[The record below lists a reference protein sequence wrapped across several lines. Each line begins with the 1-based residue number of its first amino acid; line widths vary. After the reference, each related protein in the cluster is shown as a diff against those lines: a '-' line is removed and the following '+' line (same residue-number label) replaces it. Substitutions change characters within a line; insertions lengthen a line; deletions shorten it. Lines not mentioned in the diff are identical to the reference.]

1 MSRLYAFELKK
12 IFQKKAFW
20 VTLIAGLVLNFAA
33 VFANF
38 FFDTYD
44 YPDGS
49 KIPANEYY
57 KHESE
62 ECGKLSGRVIDDAFL
77 NEVRGKVINYALDKE
92 YVTEKDIEDIN
103 AGKITESYVVSNGT
117 GYTTPLVG
125 LDSAAEQL
133 GIGDAWYFLMDAV
146 NDNSRLL
153 TITGTDFRKVF
164 RDNIVLPENN
174 REYWENVADGIEDPI
189 VYNYDEPMLYFIDS
203 GFFIVWF
210 IFILI
215 AVSLSGEFADEREY
229 RTDALIASTRKGK
242 IPSAI
247 AKLMAG
253 ITVSLAAT
261 VLVFATTLLACF
273 LKSGRLYP
281 EAIIQMI
288 DPECAQN
295 MTYGNAVMKQL
306 LCTMIMAILFSVV
319 TIFLSEI
326 MGSTAAMGVQ
336 MGILMI
342 SFFNI
347 PLKSELLNNL
357 WTLRPTHYMNC
368 WIENY
373 SIFDLGTLQLNSMQM
388 ASALYLIIAVVI
400 TCVTVAIKRK

>member
-20 VTLIAGLVLNFAA
+20 VTLIIGLVLNFVA
-33 VFANF
+33 VFSNY
-38 FFDTYD
+38 FFDTYE
-44 YPDGS
+44 YSDGS
-49 KIPANEYY
+49 KIHASEYY

-62 ECGKLSGRVIDDAFL
+62 ECGKLSGRVIDDAFID
-77 NEVRGKVINYALDKE
+77 EVRDKVIGFALDKK
-92 YVTEKDIEDIN
+92 YVTEQDIEDIK
-103 AGKITESYVVSNGT
+103 AGKIKESYVVANGT

-146 NDNSRLL
+146 NDNAKLL
-153 TITGTDFRKVF
+153 SISGNEFQKVF

-174 REYWENVADGIEDPI
+174 KAYWKKVADGIENPI

-215 AVSLSGEFADEREY
+215 AVSLSGEFADERGY
-229 RTDALIASTRKGK
+229 RMDALIASTRKGK
-242 IPSAI
+242 MPSAI
-247 AKLMAG
+247 AKMMAG

-261 VLVFATTLLACF
+261 ILVFATTLLACYI
-273 LKSGRLYP
+273 KGGKLYP
-281 EAIIQMI
+281 KAIIQML

-295 MTYGNAVMKQL
+295 MTYGNAVMKQFI
-306 LCTMIMAILFSVV
+306 CTMIMAVLFSVV
-319 TIFLSEI
+319 TILLSEL

-336 MGILMI
+336 MGILML

-357 WTLRPTHYMNC
+357 WTLRPTHYLNY

-373 SIFDLGTLQLNSMQM
+373 SVFDFGTLQLNSMQM
-388 ASALYLIIAVVI
+388 ATVLYLIIAVVI
-400 TCVTVAIKRK
+400 ASVTVALKRR